1 MIPQRT
7 IGQPVH
13 AIGVGVHSGQK
24 VRMTL
29 RPAGEGVGVRFVRT
43 DIRPRA
49 RLRALAQNVSDTTLA
64 TSIMDEGVQVCTV
77 EHLMSALW
85 GLGVDNLIVELSA
98 EEVPIMDGSAAPFV
112 NLINAVGLVEQN
124 AVREF
129 IRIKREVRVTQG
141 EAYAELSPHRGFKA
155 SYTFVADHPVY
166 NRFPKTACLDFSRVS
181 YVEEVSRAR
190 SFGLR
195 SELGQA
201 QRINKCLGSSLQ
213 NAVGI
218 DDRSIMNEEGL
229 RYRDEFVRH
238 KVLDAIGDLYLLG
251 RPILGAFTGYMSGHV
266 LNNKLVRALL
276 RCDDAWEVCTVGRDC
291 PRDRQIMPAA
301 IFWPKA
307 KEVGGV
313 SVQPVDPRR

>member
-13 AIGVGVHSGQK
+13 AIGIGVHSGQK

-29 RPAGEGVGVRFVRT
+29 RPAGERTGILFVRT
-43 DIRPRA
+43 DMGPKA
-49 RLRALAQNVSDTTLA
+49 CLRALAQNVSDTTLA
-64 TSIMDEGVQVCTV
+64 TSITEGGVQVATV

-85 GLGVDNLIVELSA
+85 GLGVDNLIVEINA

-124 AVREF
+124 AAKEY
-129 IRIKREVRVTQG
+129 IRIKREIRVTQG
-141 EAYAELSPHRGFKA
+141 EAFAELVPHRGFRA

-166 NRFPKTACLDFSRVS
+166 NRLPKAASLDFSQVS
-181 YVEEVSRAR
+181 YVEEVSGAR
-190 SFGLR
+190 SFGLLR
-195 SELGQA
+195 ELDQA
-201 QRINKCLGSSLQ
+201 RRINKCLGSSLQ

-218 DDRSIMNEEGL
+218 DDHNVMNEEGL

-238 KVLDAIGDLYLLG
+238 KLLDAIGDLYLLG
-251 RPILGAFTGYMSGHV
+251 RPILGAFSGYMSGHV
-266 LNNKLVRALL
+266 LNNKLARALL
-276 RCDDAWEVCTVGRDC
+276 RVSDAWEVCSLDRDC

-301 IFWPKA
+301 A
-307 KEVGGV
+307 YLA
-313 SVQPVDPRR
+313 